1 MHRDASAPPRV
12 VVFPPLIPASGFWL
26 GVLLQ
31 RLVPA
36 DAWISPSLRGWLRT
50 IGPVVIGLGLAGF
63 AWMVVTMKRAHTPI
77 NNANTPTV
85 LVEDGPFRFTR
96 NPMYLFGSVAYVGL
110 ATTLVQ
116 PWSLALLPAV
126 ALATH
131 FGVVLREEV
140 VLERR
145 FGDAYRTFKTRVRR
159 WV

>member
-1 MHRDASAPPRV
+1 MLNDSKAHTNA

-31 RLVPA
+31 KLVPA
-36 DAWISPSLRGWLRT
+36 DAWISPTLRGCMRT
-50 IGPVVIGLGLAGF
+50 IGPLLAGLGLVGF

-77 NNANTPTV
+77 RNATPPTL
-85 LVEDGPFRFTR
+85 LVEKGPFRFTR
-96 NPMYLFGSVAYVGL
+96 NPMYLFGSIAYVGL
-110 ATTLVQ
+110 AMRFVQ

-126 ALATH
+126 VLATH
-131 FGVVLREEV
+131 FGVVLREET

-145 FGDAYRTFKTRVRR
+145 FEGAYRSYKARVRR